1 MDRVKKRIGYWCEDT
16 LKIGIRGSGI
26 AVAVLD
32 TGMVAH
38 PDIAGRVTAF
48 RDCVNHRQ
56 GMYDDSGHGTHVGGI
71 LAGDGKMSRGLYGG
85 MAPRARLVV
94 VKVLDAKGEGE
105 VEQILEGIEWVEKN
119 GRQNGVRV
127 VNISVGAK
135 QNLDQE
141 KEQRLVQAVEDL
153 WDRGYVV
160 VVSAGNYGPGEGTI
174 AVPGNSR
181 KVITVGAMDEPAVRY
196 NCSGMGP
203 TDQCIVKPDLVAPG
217 YQITSLSSLCRKNKN
232 YYIKKSGTSMA
243 TPVVSG
249 AAALF
254 LSKYPDARN
263 VEIKLKLRETCDRKE
278 SGETQGWGS
287 LRIDRLFLTASSD
300 RK

>member
-16 LKIGIRGSGI
+16 LKKGIRGCGVAI
-26 AVAVLD
+26 AVLD
-32 TGMVAH
+32 TGMAAH
-38 PDIAGRVTAF
+38 PDITGRVTAF
-48 RDCVNHRQ
+48 WDCVNHRQ

-71 LAGDGKMSRGLYGG
+71 LAGDGRMSKGLYSG
-85 MAPRARLVV
+85 MAPEARLVV

-105 VEQILEGIEWVEKN
+105 VEQILEGIEWVRKN
-119 GRQNGVRV
+119 GRQYGVRI

-135 QNLDQE
+135 QNLDRG
-141 KEQRLVQAVEDL
+141 KEERLVQAVENL

-181 KVITVGAMDEPAVRY
+181 KVITVGAMDEPTMKY

-203 TDQCIVKPDLVAPG
+203 TTQCIVKPDLVAPG
-217 YQITSLSSLCRKNKN
+217 YQIMSCNSLYRKSKN

-278 SGETQGWGS
+278 SGEIQGWGS
-287 LRIDRLFLTASSD
+287 VRIDRLFKTASTG
-300 RK
+300 